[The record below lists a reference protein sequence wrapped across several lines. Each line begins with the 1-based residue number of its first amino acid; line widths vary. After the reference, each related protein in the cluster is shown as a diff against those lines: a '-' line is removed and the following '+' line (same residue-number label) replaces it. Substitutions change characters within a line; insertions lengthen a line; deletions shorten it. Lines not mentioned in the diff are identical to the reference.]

1 MMDEA
6 LGTPYEA
13 FSTDRSYQIGIDH
26 LIALARVPAG
36 QRVVDLGAGTGALSI
51 SMLEKCPPAELI
63 LVDPDESAMTAAR
76 TALGDRARYV
86 PATAEGLHRELPPAS
101 IDHVLIANAIHLFDD
116 LALATSSIFSVL
128 RPGGTLSASSA
139 FHRDAS
145 SEDEHRLARAT
156 LLRALRELR
165 STPKRAEHEKRMY
178 KDRQELSEEG
188 LIDTL
193 AEAGFADVRSDTVAI
208 PITPQFLASF
218 LQTDI
223 FAEAVLPDYD
233 PEVSRPVLGRA
244 VIDAAASDRSAG
256 LYERKWLFVR
266 AVKPDRDGA
275 VAARSDI
282 GGPAQPWA

>member
-1 MMDEA
+1 LDEA

-13 FSTDRSYQIGIDH
+13 FSTDRSYQIGIDR
-26 LIALARVPAG
+26 LIALAGVPAG
-36 QRVVDLGAGTGALSI
+36 QRVVDLGAGTGALSVA
-51 SMLEKCPPAELI
+51 MLEKCPPAELI
-63 LVDPDESAMTAAR
+63 LVDPDESAITAAR
-76 TALGDRARYV
+76 TALGNRARYLHT
-86 PATAEGLHRELPPAS
+86 TAEGLHLQLPPAS
-101 IDHVLIANAIHLFDD
+101 VDHVLIANAIHLFDD
-116 LALATSSIFSVL
+116 LALATSSVLSVL

-165 STPKRAEHEKRMY
+165 SAAKRAEHEKRMY
-178 KDRQELSEEG
+178 KDREELSEEG
-188 LIDTL
+188 LVDTL
-193 AEAGFADVRSDTVAI
+193 AKAGFVDVSSDTVAI
-208 PITPQFLASF
+208 PITPHFLASF

-233 PEVSRPVLGRA
+233 PAVSCPVLGRA
-244 VIDAAASDRSAG
+244 VMEAAASDRSAG

-275 VAARSDI
+275 D
-282 GGPAQPWA
+282 QPWA

>member
-1 MMDEA
+1 MDKA

-26 LIALARVPAG
+26 LIAFAGVPTG
-36 QRVVDLGAGTGALSI
+36 QRVVDLGAGTGALSV

-63 LVDPDESAMTAAR
+63 LVDPDEAAIDTAR
-76 TALGDRARYV
+76 HALGDRARYLHT
-86 PATAEGLHRELPPAS
+86 TAEGLDQQLPAES
-101 IDHVLIANAIHLFDD
+101 IDHVLVANAIHLFDD
-116 LALATSSIFSVL
+116 LASATRSIFTVL
-128 RPGGTLSASSA
+128 RSGGTFSASTA

-165 STPKRAEHEKRMY
+165 SAPKRTDHEKRMY
-178 KDRQELSEEG
+178 KDREELSEDR
-188 LIDTL
+188 LVDTL
-193 AEAGFADVRSDTVAI
+193 ARTGFVDLITDTVGI
-208 PITPQFLASF
+208 PITPRFLASF

-244 VIDAAASDRSAG
+244 VMEAAASDRSAG

-266 AVKPDRDGA
+266 GTKPGRDRA
-275 VAARSDI
+275 VAR
-282 GGPAQPWA
+282 